1 MFGYTTFAQA
11 PYASLGGNSFTSS
24 LSESAAAAAAL
35 STVIGRGGLINE
47 SATATDT
54 PTAVRTL
61 LVSLAET
68 AAGSDA
74 PTVQVAFVGT
84 VSESANGSDL
94 SNAIAT
100 INASVTGVQLYVLE
114 GNVLVW
120 QRIDDS
126 QTPNWQSINNT
137 QNPGWTD
144 IPV

>member
-1 MFGYTTFAQA
+1 VFGYTTFAQA

-35 STVIGRGGLINE
+35 S
-47 SATATDT
+47 
-54 PTAVRTL
+54 AV
-61 LVSLAET
+61 
-68 AAGSDA
+68 GSDA
-74 PTVQVAFVGT
+74 PSAQVAFVGT